1 MGKHITKTQK
11 QAIIAHLRELAAE
24 GYCAHE
30 AAKKA
35 GISPTSVSRWA
46 PKNGITFQSGKNGNN
61 KSPLL
66 SWRARVEA
74 RSEKQLRAHVAR
86 GGLRR

>member
-1 MGKHITKTQK
+1 MGKHITKTKK

-30 AAKKA
+30 AAEKA
-35 GISPTSVSRWA
+35 GISPTSVTRWA

-66 SWRARVEA
+66 SWRARVAA
-74 RSEKQLRAHVAR
+74 RSDRQLRAHMAR